1 MTDPTIACPF
11 GEAHFAHEPG
21 IDPVVV
27 AAGGG
32 AARER
37 RGRARERAELLA
49 DGLERAVVE
58 ARADLRDVHELALV
72 VEAQMERAE
81 VSARALR
88 QRVAADHELLP
99 ELTLDLEPVS
109 RTLRGIRTVALL
121 GDDALQA

>member
-37 RGRARERAELLA
+37 RGRARERAERRA
-49 DGLERAVVE
+49 DGLARAIDE
-58 ARADLRDVHELALV
+58 ARADIRAIPDPALAEETQMGSGEVRARPLRKGA
-72 VEAQMERAE
+72 ERKGT
-81 VSARALR
+81 VLRA
-88 QRVAADHELLP
+88 
-99 ELTLDLEPVS
+99 
-109 RTLRGIRTVALL
+109 
-121 GDDALQA
+121 